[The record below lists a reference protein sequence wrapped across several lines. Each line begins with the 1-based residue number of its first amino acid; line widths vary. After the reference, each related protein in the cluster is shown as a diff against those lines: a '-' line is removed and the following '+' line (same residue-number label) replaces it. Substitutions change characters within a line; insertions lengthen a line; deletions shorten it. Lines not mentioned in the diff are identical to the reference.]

1 MYFVLDNYGHLLKK
15 KRNTVNKHAKNRVKQ
30 LGKYKKFLNTVNIND
45 KEKILTLQEN
55 TNKRVGKN
63 TKRTRQMKPNQQVI
77 EARRLKY

>member
-1 MYFVLDNYGHLLKK
+1 M
-15 KRNTVNKHAKNRVKQ
+15 NKHAKNRVKQ
-30 LGKYKKFLNTVNIND
+30 LGNYKKFLNTVNIND

>member
-1 MYFVLDNYGHLLKK
+1 M
-15 KRNTVNKHAKNRVKQ
+15 NKHAKNRVKQ

>member
-1 MYFVLDNYGHLLKK
+1 M
-15 KRNTVNKHAKNRVKQ
+15 NKHAKNRVKQ

-77 EARRLKY
+77 EARRLKH

>member
-1 MYFVLDNYGHLLKK
+1 M
-15 KRNTVNKHAKNRVKQ
+15 NKHAKKRVKQ

-55 TNKRVGKN
+55 TNKRVRKN